1 MVVGAVYVLAVGI
14 SRMYLGVHYPSDVI
28 AGWCVSVLWVAV
40 VVVVL
45 DRIVT
50 NRIEAWHHRRGGGTD
65 LLARTPRRER

>member
-1 MVVGAVYVLAVGI
+1 MYKRQVYVLAVGV

-45 DRIVT
+45 DRIVLD
-50 NRIEAWHHRRGGGTD
+50 RIEAWHHRRGGGTD
-65 LLARTPRRER
+65 RLVRTPRRER